1 MATYDGLTSSS
12 SPPPPEPR
20 GQGREGG
27 EGFGCWVVVGRVSLQ
42 ASGHILYWMPRKRH
56 MAKIMA
62 KSCRESRCRL
72 VRLGPHPSTG
82 RPPCGTRAGRAVFSA
97 HSCCGD
103 SRRPLATS
111 PSHQPR
117 GPFARCSHRE
127 KGALETKRHG
137 FKSSSLLA
145 TGDRGPNTS
154 LLWACYASRTHRVPG
169 TDRGAFLET
178 FSKTRKTGNP
188 PKVTQLQARKPGVE
202 SRHLTPEHVLTA

>member
-12 SPPPPEPR
+12 SLPPPEPR

-82 RPPCGTRAGRAVFSA
+82 RPPCGTRAGRARYSQHTPAV
-97 HSCCGD
+97 
-103 SRRPLATS
+103 
-111 PSHQPR
+111 
-117 GPFARCSHRE
+117 
-127 KGALETKRHG
+127 
-137 FKSSSLLA
+137 
-145 TGDRGPNTS
+145 
-154 LLWACYASRTHRVPG
+154 G
-169 TDRGAFLET
+169 TRGAPWRQALLT
-178 FSKTRKTGNP
+178 SRGAP
-188 PKVTQLQARKPGVE
+188 SRGVVTARKGLWKPRDMASNPAPSLPLVTVGQTLPFSGPVMPLE
-202 SRHLTPEHVLTA
+202 LTMCQAQIEALS